1 MIRNLDT
8 QTLRTFITVAET
20 ASMTLAAGHLHLTQ
34 GAISQQIRKLED
46 LLGVPLFV
54 RARSGL
60 KLTEAGER
68 LFGKARRLVCL
79 NDSIWSEMTNTSCC
93 GEISIGVPVDLISAD
108 ATPRILRSFSERHVE
123 IELSV
128 YAEPMARL
136 RERMSS
142 GQLDLAIL
150 EEFPGSQLGETLYA
164 DRLVWVGACC
174 SEAAMEDP
182 IPLSMVDSD
191 CVFRPRVF
199 EALDRSGRSWKSVF
213 ESGSREATV
222 AMIRMDLAV
231 GAMLETTAP
240 KDVEV
245 LSSEANL
252 PPLPS
257 CNVTLAV
264 KQSPSRQAGMLAD
277 HIRRSFSAAPQDS
290 QSDGAH
296 LKAV

>member
-8 QTLRTFITVAET
+8 QTLRTFITVAEM
-20 ASMTLAAGHLHLTQ
+20 ASMTLAAEHLHLTQ
-34 GAISQQIRKLED
+34 GAISQQIKKLEE

-93 GEISIGVPVDLISAD
+93 GAISVGVPLDLIAAD
-108 ATPRILRSFSERHVE
+108 AVPRILRSFSERHVE
-123 IELSV
+123 IDLSV
-128 YAEPMARL
+128 HCEPTARL
-136 RERMSS
+136 RERVSS

-150 EEFPGSQLGETLYA
+150 EEFPEAQVGETLYA
-164 DRLVWVGACC
+164 DRLVWVGARGGAAA
-174 SEAAMEDP
+174 SEEP
-182 IPLSMVDSD
+182 LPLSMVDPE

-199 EALDRSGRSWKSVF
+199 EALDGSRRSWKSVF

-222 AMIRMDLAV
+222 AMIRMDLAI
-231 GAMLETTAP
+231 GAMLEATAP
-240 KDVEV
+240 HDVDV
-245 LSSEANL
+245 LSGEANL

-264 KQSPSRQAGMLAD
+264 KHGPTRQAGMLAD
-277 HIRRSFSAAPQDS
+277 HIRRSFNVGGTDS
-290 QSDGAH
+290 QPEGAH

>member
-1 MIRNLDT
+1 MVRNLDT
-8 QTLRTFITVAET
+8 QTLRTFIAVAEM
-20 ASMTLAAGHLHLTQ
+20 ASMTLAAERLHLTQ
-34 GAISQQIRKLED
+34 GAISQQIKKLEEV
-46 LLGVPLFV
+46 LGAPLFV

-79 NDSIWSEMTNTSCC
+79 NDSIWAEMTNTNCC
-93 GEISIGVPVDLISAD
+93 GAISVGVPLDIIAAD
-108 ATPRILRSFSERHVE
+108 ALPRILRAFSERHDE
-123 IELSV
+123 IDLSV
-128 YAEPMARL
+128 HCEPTARL
-136 RERMSS
+136 REKVAS

-164 DRLVWVGACC
+164 DRLVWVGARGG
-174 SEAAMEDP
+174 AAASGDP
-182 IPLSMVDSD
+182 LPLSMVDPD

-199 EALDRSGRSWKSVF
+199 EALDRARRSWKSVF

-231 GAMLETTAP
+231 GAMLETTVP
-240 KDVEV
+240 HDVEV
-245 LSSEANL
+245 LSGEATL

-264 KQSPSRQAGMLAD
+264 KHGPTRQAQMMAD
-277 HIRRSFSAAPQDS
+277 HIRRSFGAMSTDS
-290 QSDGAH
+290 QPDIAQ